1 MSDGTHARSAAYA
14 ASPGECDHV
23 EMRRGGTIQLARIF
37 GIRIGVG
44 TSWFVVLFFFIYV
57 LSGYFAD
64 LLGSNTEG
72 YLVAVASTLLF
83 FVSLILHE
91 LGHAVVAR
99 RLGIEIDGIDLW
111 FFGGLAKTRSDT
123 TSPGDEFK
131 IAAAGPLVTLL
142 VILICIA
149 AAATSSLTAFYH
161 AAALDTTVRQTP
173 GLVLLGF
180 LATMNAFVLV
190 LNLVPALP
198 LDGGRIARAIAWRVT
213 GDRVKATRIAA
224 KSGQVFAVMLGGVGL
239 LALSY
244 GFASTAIWALLSAVF
259 LYQAA
264 RGTLAQTVLSERI
277 RAIKVSDIM
286 DREPVTIPSGTT
298 LVDAEEEFFLRYR
311 QPWFAVVDEAR
322 HYVGLLQ
329 SERVEAELHGG
340 RPALTA
346 GEVSD
351 DERPWRIRPNQTLEE
366 LLGSDGLRRLGVVVA
381 VDADGTLAGL
391 VTLAQVHLALRPQG
405 AA

>member
-1 MSDGTHARSAAYA
+1 
-14 ASPGECDHV
+14 
-23 EMRRGGTIQLARIF
+23 MRRGGTIQLARIF

-44 TSWFVVLFFFIYV
+44 ASWFVVLFFFIYV
-57 LSGYFAD
+57 LSGYFGA
-64 LLGSNTEG
+64 LLDSNTEG
-72 YLVAVASTLLF
+72 YLVAVASTFLF

-99 RLGIEIDGIDLW
+99 GLGIEIDGIDLW
-111 FFGGLAKTRSDT
+111 FFGGLAKTRRDT
-123 TSPGDEFK
+123 MSPGEEFK
-131 IAAAGPLVTLL
+131 IAVAGPLVTLV
-142 VILICIA
+142 VILLCLAVA
-149 AAATSSLTAFYH
+149 AAIGLSRFYH
-161 AAALDTTVRQTP
+161 AAALDTNVHATP
-173 GLVLLGF
+173 GLVLLSF

-213 GDRVKATRIAA
+213 GDRVRATRAAA
-224 KSGQVFAVMLGGVGL
+224 KSGQIFAMLLGAVGL
-239 LALSY
+239 LALSD
-244 GFASTAIWALLSAVF
+244 GFVSTAIWALISAVF

-286 DREPVTIPSGTT
+286 DREPVTIPSATT
-298 LVDAEEEFFLRYR
+298 LVNAEEEFFLRYR
-311 QPWFAVVDEAR
+311 QPWFAVVDDAR
-322 HYVGLLQ
+322 HYVGLLR
-329 SERVEAELHGG
+329 SERLEAELSGG

-351 DERPWRIRPNQTLEE
+351 DERPWRIGPGQTLEE
-366 LLGSDGLRRLGVVVA
+366 LLSSDGLRRIGVVVA

-391 VTLAQVHLALRPQG
+391 VTLAQVHRALRP
-405 AA
+405 A

>member
-1 MSDGTHARSAAYA
+1 
-14 ASPGECDHV
+14 
-23 EMRRGGTIQLARIF
+23 MRRGGTIQLARIF

-57 LSGYFAD
+57 LSGIFGQ
-64 LLGSNTEG
+64 LLGSNTQG

-83 FVSLILHE
+83 FVSLVLHE

-99 RLGIEIDGIDLW
+99 ALGIEIEGIDLW
-111 FFGGLAKTRSDT
+111 FFGGLAMTRRDT
-123 TSPGDEFK
+123 NSPGEEFK
-131 IAAAGPLVTLL
+131 IAVAGPLVTLVVL
-142 VILICIA
+142 LICVG
-149 AAATSSLTAFYH
+149 AAATIGLDRFVH
-161 AAALDTTVRQTP
+161 AAALDTNVHQTP
-173 GLVLLGF
+173 ALVLLGF

-198 LDGGRIARAIAWRVT
+198 LDGGRIARAIAWRLT
-213 GDRVKATRIAA
+213 GDRVRATRAAA
-224 KSGQVFAVMLGGVGL
+224 KSGQIFAMVLGGLGL
-239 LALSY
+239 LALSD
-244 GFASTAIWALLSAVF
+244 GLLSTAIWALISAVF

-286 DREPVTIPSGTT
+286 DREPVTIPSVTT
-298 LVDAEEEFFLRYR
+298 LVNAEAEFFMRYR

-322 HYVGLLQ
+322 RYVGLLR
-329 SERVEAELHGG
+329 SERLEAEIQGG

-351 DERPWRIRPNQTLEE
+351 DERPWRIGPSQTLEE

-381 VDADGTLAGL
+381 VDPDGTLAGL
-391 VTLAQVHLALRPQG
+391 VTIAAVHRALRPAG
-405 AA
+405 GL

>member
-1 MSDGTHARSAAYA
+1 
-14 ASPGECDHV
+14 
-23 EMRRGGTIQLARIF
+23 MRRNGTIQLARIL

-57 LSGYFAD
+57 LSGIFGD
-64 LLGSNTEG
+64 VLGSNTEG

-99 RLGIEIDGIDLW
+99 ALGIEIDGIDLW
-111 FFGGLAKTRSDT
+111 FFGGLARTRSDT

-131 IAAAGPLVTLL
+131 IAVAGPLVTLV
-142 VILICIA
+142 VILICVGS
-149 AAATSSLTAFYH
+149 AATIGLGRFYH
-161 AAALDTTVRQTP
+161 AAALDTTVHSTP
-173 GLVLLGF
+173 ALVLLGF

-198 LDGGRIARAIAWRVT
+198 LDGGRIARAIAWRIT
-213 GDRVKATRIAA
+213 GDRVRATRAAA
-224 KSGQVFAVMLGGVGL
+224 KSGQIFAMLLAGLGL
-239 LALSY
+239 LALSD
-244 GFASTAIWALLSAVF
+244 GFVSTAIWALISAVF
-259 LYQAA
+259 LYQVA
-264 RGTLAQTVLSERI
+264 RGTLAQTILSERI

-286 DREPVTIPSGTT
+286 DREPVTIPSETT
-298 LVDAEEEFFLRYR
+298 LVNAEEEFFLRYR
-311 QPWFAVVDEAR
+311 QPWFAVVDDAR
-322 HYVGLLQ
+322 HYVGLLR
-329 SERVEAELHGG
+329 SERLEAELHGG

-351 DERPWRIRPNQTLEE
+351 DERPWRIGPSQTLEE

-381 VDADGTLAGL
+381 VDPDGTLAGL
-391 VTLAQVHLALRPQG
+391 VTLAQVHRALRPAG
-405 AA
+405 GV

>member
-1 MSDGTHARSAAYA
+1 
-14 ASPGECDHV
+14 
-23 EMRRGGTIQLARIF
+23 MRRGGTIQLARIF

-57 LSGYFAD
+57 LSGYFGQ
-64 LLGSNTEG
+64 LLGSNTQG

-99 RLGIEIDGIDLW
+99 GLGIEIDGIDLW
-111 FFGGLAKTRSDT
+111 FFGGLAKTRTDT

-131 IAAAGPLVTLL
+131 IAVAGPLVTLV
-142 VILICIA
+142 VILICVG
-149 AAATSSLTAFYH
+149 AAATTGLGRFYH
-161 AAALDTTVRQTP
+161 AAALDTNIHQTP

-180 LATMNAFVLV
+180 LATMNVFVLV

-198 LDGGRIARAIAWRVT
+198 LDGGRIARAIAWKLT
-213 GDRVKATRIAA
+213 GDRVRATRAAA
-224 KSGQVFAVMLGGVGL
+224 KSGQIFAIVLAGLGL
-239 LALSY
+239 LALSE
-244 GFASTAIWALLSAVF
+244 GFVSTAIWALISSLF

-277 RAIKVSDIM
+277 RTLRVSDIM
-286 DREPVTIPSGTT
+286 DREPVTIPSETT
-298 LVDAEEEFFLRYR
+298 LVNAEEEFFLRYR

-322 HYVGLLQ
+322 HYVGLLR
-329 SERVEAELHGG
+329 SERLEAELHGG

-351 DERPWRIRPNQTLEE
+351 DERPWRIGPSQTLEE
-366 LLGSDGLRRLGVVVA
+366 LLSSDGLRRLGVVVA

-391 VTLAQVHLALRPQG
+391 VTLAQVHRALRPASG
-405 AA
+405 V

>member
-1 MSDGTHARSAAYA
+1 
-14 ASPGECDHV
+14 
-23 EMRRGGTIQLARIF
+23 MRRGGTIQLARIF

-57 LSGYFAD
+57 LSGVFGQ
-64 LLGSNTEG
+64 LLDSNTQG

-99 RLGIEIDGIDLW
+99 AVGIEIDGIDLW
-111 FFGGLAKTRSDT
+111 FFGGLARTRTDT

-131 IAAAGPLVTLL
+131 IAVAGPLVTLV
-142 VILICIA
+142 VILICVG
-149 AAATSSLTAFYH
+149 AAATTSLHRFYH
-161 AAALDTTVRQTP
+161 AAALDTSVQATP

-180 LATMNAFVLV
+180 VATMNAFVLV

-198 LDGGRIARAIAWRVT
+198 LDGGRIARAIAWRLT
-213 GDRVKATRIAA
+213 GDRVRATRAAA
-224 KSGQVFAVMLGGVGL
+224 KSGQIFAMLLGGLGL
-239 LALSY
+239 VALTD
-244 GFASTAIWALLSAVF
+244 GFVTTAIWALISALF

-277 RAIKVSDIM
+277 RSIKVSDIM
-286 DREPVTIPSGTT
+286 DREPVTIPSATT
-298 LVDAEEEFFLRYR
+298 LVNAEEEFFLRYR

-322 HYVGLLQ
+322 HYVGLLR
-329 SERVEAELHGG
+329 SERLEAELHGG

-351 DERPWRIRPNQTLEE
+351 DERPWRIGPGQTLEE

-391 VTLAQVHLALRPQG
+391 VTLAQVHRALRPAG
-405 AA
+405 GI

>member
-1 MSDGTHARSAAYA
+1 
-14 ASPGECDHV
+14 
-23 EMRRGGTIQLARIF
+23 MRRGGTIQLARIF

-44 TSWFVVLFFFIYV
+44 ASWFVVLFFFIYV
-57 LSGYFAD
+57 LSGVFGQ

-83 FVSLILHE
+83 FVSLVLHE

-99 RLGIEIDGIDLW
+99 GLGIEIDGIDLW

-131 IAAAGPLVTLL
+131 IAAAGPLVTLV
-142 VILICIA
+142 VILLCVGV
-149 AAATSSLTAFYH
+149 AATVSLSGFYH
-161 AAALDTTVRQTP
+161 AAALDTSVRENP

-198 LDGGRIARAIAWRVT
+198 LDGGRIARAIAWRLT
-213 GDRVKATRIAA
+213 GDRVRATRAAA
-224 KSGQVFAVMLGGVGL
+224 KSGQIFAMVLGGLGL
-239 LALSY
+239 VALTD
-244 GFASTAIWALLSAVF
+244 GFVTTALWALISAMF

-277 RAIKVSDIM
+277 RAIKVADIM
-286 DREPVTIPSGTT
+286 DREPVTIPAATT
-298 LVDAEEEFFLRYR
+298 LVNAEEEFFLRYR

-322 HYVGLLQ
+322 HYVGLLR
-329 SERVEAELHGG
+329 SERLEAEISGG

-351 DERPWRIRPNQTLEE
+351 DERPWRVDGGQTLED
-366 LLGSDGLRRLGVVVA
+366 LLGSDGLRRIGVVVA

-391 VTLAQVHLALRPQG
+391 VTLAQVHRALSLPG
-405 AA
+405 APNPAT